1 MKRRYRKTRKN
12 IRYAMIFAVLG
23 IFLIIATAAMREIG
37 WIIATVIISGCA
49 YAIGRR
55 HAYTIAKNH
64 TTSMASEV
72 MPVMSQTPQ
81 YDELT
86 NQVTDALVNLGW
98 PKQASMESAKL
109 AIRHKLSAGEHV
121 NIHTVVT
128 YILQCQGNKIKR
140 IEP

>member
-1 MKRRYRKTRKN
+1 MKRRYRKSHKN
-12 IRYAMIFAVLG
+12 IRYAMIFAALG
-23 IFLIIATAAMREIG
+23 VFLIIATAAMREIG
-37 WIIATVIISGCA
+37 WIIATIVISGCA

-64 TTSMASEV
+64 TESMTSKVVPATSK
-72 MPVMSQTPQ
+72 TPQ

-86 NQVTDALVNLGW
+86 NQVTDALVSLGW

-109 AIRHKLSAGEHV
+109 AIRHKLSAGQHV
-121 NIHTVVT
+121 NLHSVVT
-128 YILQCQGNKIKR
+128 YVLQLQGNKTKR